1 MTVAVFADYT
11 QVGFYLS
18 LQTLPGESSHSV
30 FSSRPKGA
38 CDAVCNF
45 YREEFFRCQRSLEA
59 QREYYSET
67 TIQDVERVLMLI
79 MAQLESLCTNSNTSH
94 QVLDRLLH
102 QFNVVTGSS
111 TWSEPRQVN

>member
-1 MTVAVFADYT
+1 MTVTVFADYT

-18 LQTLPGESSHSV
+18 LQTLPGQSSHIV

-45 YREEFFRCQRSLEA
+45 YREEFFRCQCSLEA

-79 MAQLESLCTNSNTSH
+79 MEQLESLCANSNTS

>member
-11 QVGFYLS
+11 QIGFYLS
-18 LQTLPGESSHSV
+18 LQTLLGQSSHIV
-30 FSSRPKGA
+30 FSSRPEGD

-45 YREEFFRCQRSLEA
+45 YREEFSRCQRRLEA

-79 MAQLESLCTNSNTSH
+79 MAQLENLCAHSNTS
-94 QVLDRLLH
+94 QVNRFLH